1 MTALL
6 SALEI
11 NDTGLTL
18 LNAGSE
24 PLISPGVAILDN
36 RQLLLGEEAAR
47 QCRLKPANANS
58 QFWQRLN
65 LDPLAS
71 TTREIRTS
79 ADLVYSHLKSL
90 WNPGPGDHEVILV
103 VPGVYNSEQL
113 ALLLGITNECGIP
126 VRGMVDAAVAASR
139 YSAAGGRLL
148 HLDVH
153 LHRMVISEMEE
164 GSLIRRERSDS
175 IAGVG
180 LSQLADLWCNR
191 IADEF
196 VRNTRFDPMH
206 QAESEQLLYD
216 LLPGWLAR
224 LEREGSALL
233 EVDSRGR
240 KYQLS
245 FKREQLLDASREVF
259 RQVAEQ
265 VTLRGDGNG
274 VLVQLSHRARALPG
288 LADALDELEN
298 CQVITLEAHAGVLGA
313 IRHAARIRCDRD
325 NLRYVTSLPWE
336 PRDIGSAS
344 GDPVQKDPAHKAV
357 QKPLAT
363 HILVEGIAYRPAPAL
378 SLVVDAQGTHV
389 QAHHDGRP
397 GWHIRM
403 TDSGLF
409 LSGDHPWTV
418 NGSPARADQPLL
430 AGDQVG
436 PGGDTPALTA
446 ICLEKGHG

>member
-1 MTALL
+1 MAALL

-126 VRGMVDAAVAASR
+126 VRGMVDSAVAASR
-139 YSAAGGRLL
+139 YSAAGKRLL

-153 LHRMVISEMEE
+153 LHRMVISEMQE

-191 IADEF
+191 IADAF

-216 LLPGWLAR
+216 LLPGWLAN

-265 VTLRGDGNG
+265 VTLRGRDNG

-288 LADALDELEN
+288 LADALGELEN

-313 IRHAARIRCDRD
+313 IRHASQIRCDKD

-336 PRDIGSAS
+336 PRDIS
-344 GDPVQKDPAHKAV
+344 GTSPDPVPRNPEQKTV

-363 HILVEGIAYRPAPAL
+363 HILIEGIAYLPAPAL
-378 SLVVDAQGTHV
+378 SIVVDAQGNHI

-397 GWHIRM
+397 GRHIRM

-409 LSGDHPWTV
+409 LSEDHPWTV
-418 NGSPARADQPLL
+418 NGNSASADQPLL

-436 PGGDTPALTA
+436 SGGDTPTLTA